1 MSNLLGFLSGK
12 NRPNG
17 HPNGQGQQATNHYT
31 WDGDV
36 HSLFKTDIRVE
47 CNPPQETRLAYGNE
61 TLMKILITGAG
72 GNLGRAIIPALI
84 EAGHSLRLF
93 DFRDIAETG
102 TETIVG
108 DVRDIDDVRAAMSG
122 MDAIVHAAALHGIHL
137 AKWRPEDFWGI
148 NVTGTFNVYEAAR
161 EAGIKRVVLCST
173 MGVYG
178 DSARAPDDAW
188 SVVDESN
195 ALLPGDVYGMSK
207 KLCEEMAAVYAR
219 KWGITTVA
227 LRLGMFVPESNLDKY
242 GFRLLFGGVD
252 DRDVVQ
258 AVSLALTH
266 ESEGGFDAFD
276 IMAPPAF
283 EPSDPQALH
292 TDPLAVLEQRYPGC
306 NALFVEKGIDARP
319 LIWGRTLWPVTKAMD
334 VLRYKPQ
341 FGFDGY
347 LNSLRSGATENY
359 YPPQGLS
366 WWGV

>member
-1 MSNLLGFLSGK
+1 M
-12 NRPNG
+12 
-17 HPNGQGQQATNHYT
+17 
-31 WDGDV
+31 
-36 HSLFKTDIRVE
+36 E

-84 EAGHSLRLF
+84 EAGHSVRLF

-122 MDAIVHAAALHGIHL
+122 VDAIVHAAALHGIHL
-137 AKWRPEDFWGI
+137 AKWRPEDFWAI

-227 LRLGMFVPESNLDKY
+227 LRLGMFVPESNIDKY

-252 DRDVVQ
+252 DRDVAQ
-258 AVSLALTH
+258 AVSLSLTH
-266 ESEGGFDAFD
+266 EPEGGFDAFD

-283 EPSDPQALH
+283 EPSDAQALH

-334 VLRYKPQ
+334 VLGYKPQ
-341 FGFDGY
+341 FSFDGY

-359 YPPQGLS
+359 YPPQGLP

>member
-1 MSNLLGFLSGK
+1 M
-12 NRPNG
+12 
-17 HPNGQGQQATNHYT
+17 
-31 WDGDV
+31 
-36 HSLFKTDIRVE
+36 E
-47 CNPPQETRLAYGNE
+47 CNPPQETRRAYGNE
-61 TLMKILITGAG
+61 TIMKILITGAG

-93 DFRDIAETG
+93 DFRDLGETG
-102 TETIVG
+102 VETIIG
-108 DVRDIDDVRAAMSG
+108 EVRNIEDIRGAMSG
-122 MDAIVHAAALHGIHL
+122 VDAIVHAAALHGIHL
-137 AKWRPEDFWGI
+137 AKWRPEDFWAI

-219 KWGITTVA
+219 KWEITTVA
-227 LRLGMFVPESNLDKY
+227 LRLGMFVPESNIDKY

-252 DRDVVQ
+252 DRDVAQ
-258 AVSLALTH
+258 AVSLSLTH
-266 ESEGGFDAFD
+266 EPVGGIDGFD
-276 IMAPPAF
+276 IMAPLAF
-283 EPSDPQALH
+283 EPSDAKALH
-292 TDPLAVLEQRYPGC
+292 ADPLAVLEQRFPGC

-334 VLRYKPQ
+334 VLGYRPQ

-347 LNSLRSGATENY
+347 LNRLRSGDTENY
-359 YPPQGLS
+359 YPPKGLP
-366 WWGV
+366 WWGI